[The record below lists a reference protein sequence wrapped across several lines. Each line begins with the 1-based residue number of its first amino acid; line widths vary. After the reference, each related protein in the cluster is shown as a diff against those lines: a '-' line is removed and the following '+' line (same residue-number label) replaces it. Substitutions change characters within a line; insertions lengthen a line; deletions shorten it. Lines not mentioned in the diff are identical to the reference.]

1 MMRYCILFICSLFSI
16 NGIAQKYGN
25 EWIAFG
31 QGYYKIKVLENG
43 FHKVSYQALKNGGV
57 PVDAI
62 DPQELQLWYRGNQ
75 LSIEIKGEKDG
86 VFNEA
91 DAMVFYGK
99 VADGKLETPL
109 YYKPE
114 FQQHTSYS
122 LYSDT
127 SYYYL
132 TWKEGEKGKR
142 VVEET
147 AITTTKVKFVKSIK
161 EMIFTDIYSLGNQAV
176 DLIFKSEVD
185 DGEGWVSN
193 SFGYNPKT
201 PTLNFKEFIF
211 DDLEGV
217 KSNSDMSLELGL
229 VGMNGLLHRVEIQ
242 TGNTTVKVPDFR
254 AYVNQDVKTTISS
267 NQIESGQLKV
277 KISSFGDG
285 TSNDLIAVSFIRL
298 TYQNQLKTLSF
309 NEQNFVE
316 AEGKL
321 AVKNILSA
329 SVYHKAGETFV
340 GQLKTAVVGDSLVV
354 DLSANSIGNELLF
367 LTDTSYKT
375 IHSIKKTEG
384 FVNDLVDADYLML
397 THKLFME
404 GALQY
409 EAYRESVEGGEYN
422 VHLVELERIFD
433 QYMYGEKNPLAIR
446 NMFRYLIDNNQKP
459 DFFLIV
465 GSGVKHNIKY
475 YGVPYA
481 RKLPFAARKNNG
493 TLYYPIQDYILTYGD
508 PGWDIGFTAG
518 LDGEDELSP
527 AVPTSR
533 IPSTTNQ
540 HVINYLN
547 KVKEFENP
555 SNVGLWRK
563 RFIHLSGG
571 QTTSQQR
578 LFQNLV
584 GQYTSVAEQPYMGA
598 KVTSFSKKSDEAVQF
613 FNVSKEVNAGVGM
626 IAYLGHSS
634 PLFLEIDLGLAS
646 DEANGYKNKGK
657 YPLLY
662 FNGCYS
668 GDLFQ
673 QYSKAQD
680 WVNAADKGAI
690 GAFAHNAYGYTS
702 QLHDYTLTFYLEAY
716 ADSNNLNLPIGL
728 LHKKVINAYLNGKN
742 RGDIVRSQA
751 QLLSLIGDPAVR
763 VFPYKNPDYLVEKAK
778 ISSFD
783 GERVTAVKDT
793 FLLDLVISNYGIV
806 DSEPFTICVERQVN
820 QGQFTIEYGPF
831 TVNPISYQDTI
842 QVIITSDSTN
852 WGGLNLFKVKIDCDD
867 SLPEDNKSNNLYS
880 FSYILPTNGVK
891 TLFPKEFSIVSDS
904 VIKLQAQ
911 AYDLT
916 IDSTWYDFQID
927 TSITFVN
934 PIDVFQIKSKATVK
948 METYQLPIVTDTTV
962 YYWRVKLKT
971 DSIWEKS
978 SFTYIKNTQGVGQF
992 ELNQF
997 YKNTLNGVFKNKEA
1011 NKWAFDT
1018 SQINIKL
1025 LSAGAGL
1032 SGYANK
1038 VYLKINDQ
1046 ALMLRAGEAN
1056 CGTNNL
1062 FLLAFDKQ
1070 TALPFNPSGIA
1081 TGNCGA
1087 DPMTI
1092 FTQNRLDLDARQ
1104 LNVISYLN
1112 KLEEGDYVLIYTVGN
1127 PRLGQL
1133 GDSLKNVIRS
1143 YGATLLDSLPNEV
1156 PYVFLGKKGGVKLF
1170 EEFGKTKTDTIA
1182 LNYNLNGRVDRG
1194 TVWSPLIGP
1203 ASKWNTFQDN
1213 FLLEG
1218 KDEVTVDIYGVR
1230 FDFTDSLIYSLSSA
1244 ENHFLSLDSL
1254 GIDEAIFP
1262 YLKTKSSFLDSIN
1275 FTAPQ
1280 LNYWSISYAGVPEG
1294 TLVFNDQEEGDVEEL
1309 FEGNTYSHSFL
1320 FANVSENDFL
1330 DSLTVEF
1337 QLIGERETQ
1346 IWTKKIPAVLAGDTS
1361 IFSVDFNT
1369 VGWSG
1374 VNQLQVFVNPY
1385 LQLEEDYTNNV
1396 FELDIVVL
1404 QDFEQ
1409 PLMDVLINAA
1419 HIRNGDWVKNNPLIE
1434 IFIFDNN
1441 KFRPIADT
1449 SGTLLYYQAC
1459 ETCEFSRLYFEDARV
1474 NWFTVNDTLKI
1485 DFSPGKLT
1493 DGIYAIR
1500 IISQDNAGNKVSET
1514 PFELSFEIKNQK
1526 KVEVQGPYPNPVLNV
1541 VQFKFAF
1548 SGEVPTD
1555 LTLEI
1560 YDVKG
1565 GLVKV
1570 FTPQDYTLF
1579 RVGKMGGWLQWDMAN
1594 ENENQLPQGLYFYLF
1609 KGASDFSWDGD
1620 KSGKLMLVK

>member
-1 MMRYCILFICSLFSI
+1 MMRYFILFICAHFFS

-25 EWIAFG
+25 EWIELG
-31 QGYYKIKVLENG
+31 QEYYKIKVLENG

-62 DPQELQLWYRGNQ
+62 NPQELQLWYRGNQ
-75 LSIEIKGEKDG
+75 QSIEIKGENDG

-114 FQQHTSYS
+114 FQQHTNYS

-127 SYYYL
+127 SYYFL
-132 TWKEGEKGKR
+132 TWNEGEKGKR
-142 VVEET
+142 IEEES
-147 AITTTKVKFVKSIK
+147 AVKTTKVKFVKSIK
-161 EMIFTDIYSLGNQAV
+161 EMIFTDNYSLGNQAV

-185 DGEGWVSN
+185 NGEGWVSN
-193 SFGYNPKT
+193 AFGYNKNKPAQ
-201 PTLNFKEFIF
+201 NFNEYIF
-211 DDLEGV
+211 DDLDDV
-217 KSNSDMSLELGL
+217 KANSDMLLELGL

-242 TGNTTVKVPDFR
+242 TGTSTLKVPDFI
-254 AYVNQDVKTTISS
+254 AYVNQDVKISISS
-267 NQIESGQLKV
+267 NQISAGQLKV
-277 KISSFGDG
+277 KISCFGDG
-285 TSNDLIAVSFIRL
+285 ASNDLISVSFIRL
-298 TYQNQLKTLSF
+298 TYQNKLKTLSF
-309 NEQNFVE
+309 NEHNFIE

-321 AVKNILSA
+321 TLKNILGA
-329 SVYHKAGETFV
+329 SVYHKADEAFV
-340 GQLKTAVVGDSLVV
+340 GQLKTVVVGDSLEV
-354 DLSANSIGNELLF
+354 DLSTNSVGNELLF

-375 IHSIKKTEG
+375 IHSIKKAEG
-384 FVNDLVDADYLML
+384 FVNDLVGADYLML
-397 THKLFME
+397 THKLFMD

-409 EAYRESVEGGEYN
+409 ETYRESAQGGDYN

-446 NMFRYLIDNNQKP
+446 NLFRYLIDNNQKP

-475 YGVPYA
+475 NRVPFA
-481 RKLPFAARKNNG
+481 RKLPFAAKDNKGN
-493 TLYYPIQDYILTYGD
+493 LYYPIQDYILTFGD

-540 HVINYLN
+540 HVLNYLN

-578 LFQNLV
+578 LFQNMV

-680 WVNAADKGAI
+680 WLNAADKGAI
-690 GAFAHNAYGYTS
+690 GAFAHNAYGYTN
-702 QLHDYTLTFYLEAY
+702 QLHDYTLTYYLEAY
-716 ADSNNLNLPIGL
+716 ADSTNLDLPIGL
-728 LHKKVINAYLNGKN
+728 LHKKVIEAYLNGKN

-763 VFPYKNPDYLVEKAK
+763 VFPYSNPDYVIEKAK
-778 ISSFD
+778 VTSFD
-783 GERVTAVKDT
+783 GERVTVVKDT
-793 FLLDLVISNYGIV
+793 FLLDLVISNYGTV
-806 DSEPFTICVERQVN
+806 NNKPFTICVERQVN
-820 QGQFTIEYGPF
+820 QGQLTVNYGPF

-842 QVIITSDSTN
+842 QVVITSDSTN

-867 SLPEDNKSNNLYS
+867 SLSEEDKSNNLYS
-880 FSYILPTNGVK
+880 FSYILPTNGVR

-916 IDSTWYDFQID
+916 IDSTLYDIQID
-927 TSITFVN
+927 TNIAFAN
-934 PIDVFQIKSKATVK
+934 PIEVFQLKSKAIVK
-948 METYQLPIVTDTTV
+948 IAEYQLPIIEDTTV
-962 YYWRVKLKT
+962 YYWRIKLKT

-997 YKNTLNGVFKNKEA
+997 YKNTSNQIFRNKET
-1011 NKWAFDT
+1011 NKWEFDT
-1018 SQINIKL
+1018 SSINIKL
-1025 LSAGAGL
+1025 LSAGGGL
-1032 SGYANK
+1032 SDYANK

-1092 FTQNRLDLDARQ
+1092 FTQNRLDLEARQ
-1104 LNVISYLN
+1104 LSVISYLN
-1112 KLEEGDYVLIYTVGN
+1112 KLDEGEYVLIYTVGN
-1127 PRLGQL
+1127 PRMGMI
-1133 GDSLKNVIRS
+1133 GDSLKNVLKH
-1143 YGATLLDSLPNEV
+1143 YGAVWVDSLKNNV
-1156 PYVFLGKKGGVKLF
+1156 PYIFLGKKGGESLF
-1170 EEFGKTKTDTIA
+1170 EKLGVSNSDSIV
-1182 LNYNLNGRVDRG
+1182 LNYNLNGRTETG

-1218 KDEVTVDIYGVR
+1218 KDSVTVDIYGVR
-1230 FDFTDSLIYSLSSA
+1230 FDFTDSLLYSLSSRKK
-1244 ENHFLSLDSL
+1244 HYLSLDSL
-1254 GIDEAIFP
+1254 GIDEKEFP
-1262 YLKTKSSFLDSIN
+1262 YLKTKSSFLDSVN

-1280 LNYWSISYAGVPEG
+1280 LKYWSISYAGVPEG
-1294 TLVFNDQEEGDVEEL
+1294 TLVLSNEEEGDVEEI
-1309 FEGNTYSHSFL
+1309 FEGNTYRHSFL
-1320 FANVSENDFL
+1320 FANVSENDFI
-1330 DSLTVEF
+1330 DSLTIEF

-1346 IWTKKIPAVLAGDTS
+1346 VWTKKIPAVLAGDTS
-1361 IFSVDFNT
+1361 LISVDFNT

-1385 LQLEEDYTNNV
+1385 LQLEEDYTNNI

-1409 PLMDVLINAA
+1409 PLMDVLINAT
-1419 HIRNGDWVKNNPLIE
+1419 HIRDGDWVKNNPLIE

-1441 KFRPIADT
+1441 KFRPIDDT
-1449 SGTLLYYQAC
+1449 SGTLLYYQVC

-1474 NWFTVNDTLKI
+1474 KWFTVNDTLKI
-1485 DFSPGKLT
+1485 DFSPGELT

-1526 KVEVQGPYPNPVLNV
+1526 KVEVQGPYPNPVLNE

-1548 SGEVPTD
+1548 SGEAPTD
-1555 LTLEI
+1555 LSLEI

-1565 GLVKV
+1565 GLVKM

-1579 RVGKMGGWLQWDMAN
+1579 RVGKMGGWLQWNMAN
-1594 ENENQLPQGLYFYLF
+1594 ENDNQLPQGLYFYLF

-1620 KSGKLMLVK
+1620 KSGKIMFVK